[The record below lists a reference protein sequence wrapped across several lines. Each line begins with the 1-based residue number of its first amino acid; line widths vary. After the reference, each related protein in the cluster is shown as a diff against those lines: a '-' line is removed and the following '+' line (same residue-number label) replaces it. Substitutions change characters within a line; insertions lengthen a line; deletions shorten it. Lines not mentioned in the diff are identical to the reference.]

1 MRNLIFVGLPGSGKR
16 IGVIH
21 VQTAGFLNH
30 GNCIYI
36 FPYPFYEENSSQ
48 YNNCCNDQDPFCKK
62 KFSEEIFLLQLLFSF
77 PYFSFHNSE
86 SFPVHLAKIIQG
98 MTGKFKMSRAVLEI
112 QFLDLEKGRNLF
124 S

>member
-1 MRNLIFVGLPGSGKR
+1 MSRPLASSTMETVFTFSRIFFTRKTPPSIITAAMIR
-16 IGVIH
+16 IPSVRRS
-21 VQTAGFLNH
+21 FRKK
-30 GNCIYI
+30 YI
-36 FPYPFYEENSSQ
+36 
-48 YNNCCNDQDPFCKK
+48 
-62 KFSEEIFLLQLLFSF
+62 LLQLLFSF

>member
-1 MRNLIFVGLPGSGKR
+1 MASICPSTSMSVVSMYKDGLVESTHLGENSAGLAIAAVIILGGVFLVKR
-16 IGVIH
+16 IR
-21 VQTAGFLNH
+21 
-30 GNCIYI
+30 
-36 FPYPFYEENSSQ
+36 ENVNTVSMVE
-48 YNNCCNDQDPFCKK
+48 
-62 KFSEEIFLLQLLFSF
+62 EEIFLLQLLFSF

-112 QFLDLEKGRNLF
+112 QFSDWEKGRNLF